1 MILYISILT
10 ILFAGFTQGLTS
22 FGFALISM
30 PILVKV
36 MPLTEAV
43 PLVVILS
50 FFTNT
55 ILLVQTWRH
64 IEIKKISLLIFASLI
79 AAPIGTFLLI
89 YMAPNVLKL
98 IAGFIIISFSLLLMT
113 NHTFPIKNDRVA
125 YFPIGFMS
133 GLLNGSISM
142 SGPPVALFLS
152 NQGVSKEV
160 FRANITAFGFILN
173 IVTITTYFSS
183 GLVSTTLLQHIA
195 WLLPS
200 MIIGTI
206 IGARSIKYINNI
218 LFKKITLVL
227 ILSSGV
233 LTTYGSLKALI

>member
-1 MILYISILT
+1 MILYISIFT

-30 PILVKV
+30 PILVKL

-55 ILLVQTWRH
+55 ILLKQTWRH

-79 AAPIGTFLLI
+79 AAPIGTFLLV

-98 IAGFIIISFSLLLMT
+98 IAGIIIVIFSLLLVT
-113 NHTFPIKNDRVA
+113 NHTFPIKNDRAA
-125 YFPIGFMS
+125 YFPVGFMS

-160 FRANITAFGFILN
+160 FRANITVFGFILN
-173 IVTITTYFSS
+173 IVTIITYFSS
-183 GLVSTTLLQHIA
+183 GLVNSTLIQHIS

-206 IGARSIKYINNI
+206 IGAKSIKYINNI
-218 LFKKITLVL
+218 LFKKITLIL

-233 LTTYGSLKALI
+233 LTTYSSLKSLI

>member
-1 MILYISILT
+1 
-10 ILFAGFTQGLTS
+10 
-22 FGFALISM
+22 
-30 PILVKV
+30 
-36 MPLTEAV
+36 
-43 PLVVILS
+43 
-50 FFTNT
+50 
-55 ILLVQTWRH
+55 
-64 IEIKKISLLIFASLI
+64 
-79 AAPIGTFLLI
+79 
-89 YMAPNVLKL
+89 
-98 IAGFIIISFSLLLMT
+98 MT